1 MSKIDDAIA
10 KLTAECKKNE
20 HLIPFEEYLTSI
32 CMTDAVAEKI
42 LAEDKK
48 LKDCFESIKNI
59 ARKRAISGCAY
70 IPPAEGFEIIEN
82 YYGITAEDKEK
93 PAASKSADNVIDILD
108 YMNL

>member
-10 KLTAECKKNE
+10 KITGECEKSP

-32 CMTDAVAEKI
+32 CTTDAVAEKI

-48 LKDCFESIKNI
+48 LQGCFDHMKSI
-59 ARKRAISGCAY
+59 AQKRQVNKCAY
-70 IPPAEGFEIIEN
+70 IPPAEGFEIIET
-82 YYGITAEDKEK
+82 YYGITTEDKEK
-93 PAASKSADNVIDILD
+93 PVPKPADNVIDILD